1 MLYLLLS
8 GVKTFKVKYIVR
20 SESPEKVS
28 LSISEL
34 AKVLVESYGGDY
46 VKVGLSLI
54 WSHNDLIIKTMVRDL
69 RTPTIP
75 SFYEFEV
82 IIEGVR
88 GEELIKLS
96 KTVVSVLRK
105 YELLIT
111 ISE

>member
-1 MLYLLLS
+1 ML
-8 GVKTFKVKYIVR
+8 KTFKVRYVVR
-20 SESPEKVS
+20 AESPEKIS

-54 WSHNDLIIKTMVRDL
+54 WSHNDLILKTMIRDL
-69 RTPTIP
+69 RTSTIP

-96 KTVVSVLRK
+96 KIVVGVFRK